1 MIAGSIGRPA
11 AEVVG
16 EEARRMHLPGVG
28 NRLWFRRSHITI
40 TNCAN
45 CCGLVRLQQIYNEV
59 AISGCNGDFFK
70 QYLLI

>member
-28 NRLWFRRSHITI
+28 IACGSGAAILQSRIVPIVVGWCVCSKFTARLLFQVAMVISS
-40 TNCAN
+40 NN
-45 CCGLVRLQQIYNEV
+45 IY
-59 AISGCNGDFFK
+59 
-70 QYLLI
+70 